1 MRKVR
6 IPGFPRTGA
15 ALALATGVAILA
27 AGPVRPAAADDCPD
41 AAITADVKARIMGRH
56 PIAGLKINIE
66 TDECVVT
73 LKGCYDS
80 AAVARR
86 AVSSARKVKKV
97 RGVKN
102 EMKPCPN
109 D

>member
-1 MRKVR
+1 MLTLAV
-6 IPGFPRTGA
+6 GVA
-15 ALALATGVAILA
+15 LLALGSGRLLA
-27 AGPVRPAAADDCPD
+27 VDDCPD

-56 PIAGLKINIE
+56 PVAGLKINID
-66 TDECVVT
+66 TDRCVVT

-86 AVSSARKVKKV
+86 AVSSARNVKMVQAV
-97 RGVKN
+97 RN
-102 EMKPCPN
+102 EMKPCPK